1 LKLKIVRL
9 RRINLN
15 QITNKEIR
23 EKLFELADSKYK
35 EFHSSLCPNV
45 DNIIGV
51 RTPVLRSYAKELAKE
66 IDADEYLKNADNQ
79 YYEEILLQ
87 GMIIGRI
94 TKNKNIGDYIKYIDE
109 FVPKIYNWAICD
121 IFCADLKVTEKNLEY
136 VWKYIQKYLSS
147 NKEFELR
154 FAIVMMLDY
163 YIKEDYIDEVLK
175 KLDKIKNKEYYV
187 QMAIAWAISIA
198 FIKFPDQTME
208 YLKNNSL
215 DNFTYNKAIQKI
227 IESYR
232 VDDRTKEQLRKMK
245 RNIKK

>member
-1 LKLKIVRL
+1 MK
-9 RRINLN
+9 

-23 EKLFELADSKYK
+23 EKLFELADPKYK

-45 DNIIGV
+45 DNILGV
-51 RTPVLRSYAKELAKE
+51 RTPVLRNYAKELAKE

-94 TKNKNIGDYIKYIDE
+94 TRNKNIGEYIKYIDE

-136 VWKYIQKYLSS
+136 MWKYIQKYLST

-163 YIKEDYIDEVLK
+163 YIKEEYIDEVLK

-187 QMAIAWAISIA
+187 QMAIAWAVSIA
-198 FIKFPDQTME
+198 FIKFQDQTME

-215 DNFTYNKAIQKI
+215 DDFTYNKAIQKI